1 MRQSDRVSIAVGI
14 SYAFK
19 LRLIVPHTLQV
30 FRTEHYCHALNPKSV
45 LPLTAVIIYTIA
57 AISLVSAVATHTGDI
72 QQLLSHPITCG
83 SCWLSQAQSLPWTA
97 IVFTGLLST
106 DLALYIEVRLKPN
119 VN

>member
-1 MRQSDRVSIAVGI
+1 MCIAVGI
-14 SYAFK
+14 SCAIK
-19 LRLIVPHTLQV
+19 LRLIVSHTLQV